1 MNAPDLWSFA
11 LDCYARPGV
20 ETACLALQ
28 DQGADVCLVLTGAW
42 LETRRVACTPERLA
56 TLQALA
62 GHWQALAIEP
72 LRSTR
77 RHWKE
82 PGLTDPSLEALRRE
96 LKRLE
101 LAAERVLLERLQNAT
116 ADWAAQRDAEPW
128 LEALLGEGCADQTQR
143 LRLAAGQAQLSAG

>member
-20 ETACLALQ
+20 ETLCLALQ

-56 TLQALA
+56 ALKGLA
-62 GHWQALAIEP
+62 GHWQALAIQP

-77 RHWKE
+77 LRWKE
-82 PGLTDPSLEALRRE
+82 PGLTDPPLEALRQA
-96 LKRLE
+96 LKGLE
-101 LAAERVLLERLQNAT
+101 LAAERLLLERLQDAS
-116 ADWAAQRDAEPW
+116 AGWAAQGDAEPW
-128 LEALLGEGCADQTQR
+128 LEALLGEECADQAKR
-143 LRLAAGQAQLSAG
+143 LRTAASQAQPSAG